1 MRFVLVGPGALGCLI
16 ASKLAEALAQT
27 GDDLL
32 ILDHDRKR
40 SELINSRGVLYERGE
55 KQTGYPI
62 QCCADPEQIGAAD
75 VLFLCVKSYDLKA
88 VLDYCRPLLVAGTLA
103 IFMQNGISHL
113 EFKDQVGDAA
123 AAYGCTSEGATS
135 LGVGH
140 TRHAG
145 AGKTFLGFLEKQ
157 DEAVRRLLNLSVSR
171 LQMGGLVVSETENI
185 LDRLWAKLFVNVGI
199 NALTAIHD
207 CLNGDLLSLPGATS
221 EMKGAV
227 QEAVLVA
234 RDKGI
239 TVAND
244 PYSAT
249 LEICRATA
257 ANISSMRQDVL
268 KGKKTEIDTIN
279 GAVVREAAGLGIP
292 VPVNDSLVRR
302 VKEIEDGYKG
312 TVED

>member
-1 MRFVLVGPGALGCLI
+1 
-16 ASKLAEALAQT
+16 
-27 GDDLL
+27 
-32 ILDHDRKR
+32 
-40 SELINSRGVLYERGE
+40 
-55 KQTGYPI
+55 
-62 QCCADPEQIGAAD
+62 
-75 VLFLCVKSYDLKA
+75 
-88 VLDYCRPLLVAGTLA
+88 
-103 IFMQNGISHL
+103 
-113 EFKDQVGDAA
+113 
-123 AAYGCTSEGATS
+123 
-135 LGVGH
+135 
-140 TRHAG
+140 
-145 AGKTFLGFLEKQ
+145 
-157 DEAVRRLLNLSVSR
+157 
-171 LQMGGLVVSETENI
+171 
-185 LDRLWAKLFVNVGI
+185 
-199 NALTAIHD
+199 
-207 CLNGDLLSLPGATS
+207 
-221 EMKGAV
+221 MKGAV